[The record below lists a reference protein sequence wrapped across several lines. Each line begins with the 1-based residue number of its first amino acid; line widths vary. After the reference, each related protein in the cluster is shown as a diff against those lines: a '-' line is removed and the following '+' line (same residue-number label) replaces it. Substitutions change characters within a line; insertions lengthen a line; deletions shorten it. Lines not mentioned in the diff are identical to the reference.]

1 MINQLRKLFDWK
13 ANPASVF
20 IIAIPLAGIGLGTG
34 FLVALLHWLAGDPVY
49 MFIFFGILA
58 ISLPTFWSLYKL
70 HRTLNG

>member
-1 MINQLRKLFDWK
+1 MSYFDWR

-34 FLVALLHWLAGDPVY
+34 FLVALLHWVAGDPIC

-58 ISLPTFWSLYKL
+58 ISRRHSGLYTKDR
-70 HRTLNG
+70 HH